1 MKYVVGYVD
10 LKSGKTQFRAY
21 DYQNDA
27 LEFVDLHK
35 KKGYWAQLY
44 VAQNPQSDSTKKVT
58 PKAQTVLCPVC
69 KKQVAGLLDFG
80 WCGECQEAME

>member
-44 VAQNPQSDSTKKVT
+44 VAQDPQPVKKVVAPVKDPT
-58 PKAQTVLCPVC
+58 KCPVC
-69 KKQVAGLLDFG
+69 RRNVEALTEFG
-80 WCGECQEAME
+80 WCESCQETME